1 MEHITVLLNESVDAL
16 NIKDG
21 GIYVD
26 ATLGGGGHSE
36 LILSRLKNGHLYA
49 FDQDTYALKR
59 SEERLTKYTNKTL
72 IHSNFE
78 FMESKLKEL
87 GVTKVDGILF
97 DLGLSS
103 FQIDDE
109 KRGFSYLKDYDL
121 DMRMD
126 QSNPLTA
133 KIIVNTYS
141 RQELADI
148 FRLYGDENNAWHIAG
163 HIVDKRP
170 LETTSDLVKITD
182 LVNRNVKGHSAKRV
196 FQALRIEVNKELDVL
211 EKALKSSLNL
221 LNKGGRLV
229 VISFQSL
236 EDRIVKHFFKS
247 NSEIH
252 MPKHVD
258 IRFIDKPPLKMINRK
273 AILPSQKEY
282 EDNKRSHS
290 AQLRVAEKQ

>member
-1 MEHITVLLNESVDAL
+1 MEHITVLLNESVEAL
-16 NIKDG
+16 NIKSN

-36 LILSRLKNGHLYA
+36 LILSKLKKGHLYA
-49 FDQDTYALKR
+49 FDQDTFALKK
-59 SEERLTKYTNKTL
+59 SEARLVSFPNKTL

-78 FMESKLKEL
+78 FMEEKLKNL

-109 KRGFSYLKDYDL
+109 KRGFSYLKEYEL

-126 QSNPLTA
+126 QSNSLTA
-133 KIIVNTYS
+133 KTIVNTYS

-148 FRLYGDENNAWHIAG
+148 FRLYGDEKNAWNIAG

-182 LVNRNVKGHSAKRV
+182 IVNKNVKGHSAKRV

-211 EKALKSSLNL
+211 EKALESSLRL
-221 LNKGGRLV
+221 LNPGGRLV
-229 VISFQSL
+229 IITFQSL
-236 EDRIVKHFFKS
+236 EDRIVKHFYKIH
-247 NSEIH
+247 SEIN
-252 MPKHVD
+252 MPKNID
-258 IRFIDKPPLKMINRK
+258 IRFIKKPPLKVVNRK
-273 AILPSQKEY
+273 AIFPSQDEY
-282 EDNKRSHS
+282 DFNKRSHS